1 MKGKLFQEGE
11 CLEIVE
17 WFCLNHYHTLSYV
30 NILWWFSILGCIK
43 YDRGYECITCVSMWC
58 NVFLVPMFYRD
69 LKVMT
74 SVIISWCR
82 SRGKAMLDIFF
93 SNFEMKMSC
102 DLNKQFSIL

>member
-1 MKGKLFQEGE
+1 MVLFES
-11 CLEIVE
+11 
-17 WFCLNHYHTLSYV
+17 LSYS
-30 NILWWFSILGCIK
+30 ILCEHSVMKRNLVFSISGCIK

-74 SVIISWCR
+74 SVIISLCR